1 MKKIIISILFSF
13 FLLTPFSQSIAAVS
27 PVGVSILPPV
37 QFPPKD
43 FTITGAR
50 VSLLWGSHRDVY
62 GVDLGV
68 LGNYTAQD
76 FTGIALSGLMNKTEG
91 TTNAIGL
98 QAAGISNWNNNKTSV
113 YGLQIAGV
121 LNKNKATSSV
131 AGLQIALVNL
141 SEQTAI
147 YGAQLGV
154 YNKARVVYGFQIG
167 LVNDTTNLHG
177 IQIGLVNFNRQGL
190 FVVSP
195 IINMGF

>member
-1 MKKIIISILFSF
+1 MKKIIFSTLISL
-13 FLLTPFSQSIAAVS
+13 FLLIPFSQVQAAVS
-27 PVGVSILPPV
+27 PVSLSLLPPI
-37 QFPPKD
+37 QFPPKE
-43 FTITGAR
+43 FSITGAR

-76 FTGIALSGLMNKTEG
+76 FTGIALSGLLNRTDG

-113 YGLQIAGV
+113 YGLQLAGV
-121 LNKNKATSSV
+121 LNRNKATSRV
-131 AGLQIALVNL
+131 AGLQVALVNL

-147 YGAQLGV
+147 YGAQVGV

-167 LVNDTTNLHG
+167 LVNETTNLHG
-177 IQIGLVNFNRQGL
+177 IQIGLVNFHRQGL